1 VNATPNPLP
10 NATPQA
16 TAVRVANGRGLWLF
30 STVFVVLLAAA
41 GYAWKGTPAFVGG
54 TPPQV
59 AAAVPAQGAP
69 GEAVAQAPGDAAN
82 SAGSDVLPG
91 GMQRDQFVPM
101 VEGLK
106 KRLESEPDNA
116 VGWAMLARSYALLG
130 DVPQSVAAFD
140 KATKLA
146 PNDAALIADHAH
158 ALSMTDQMA
167 KGAPSTLLLARAL
180 SLDPNQPKALML
192 TGSAAFERQDYAAAV
207 VPWERMLSAHPDH
220 PMAPQLRE
228 GVTEARRMAGLPP
241 GAAPSQGNAPSQAM
255 APSSAASNG
264 QAGNANARITGTAS
278 LAPDI
283 AAKAAPDDTVFVFA
297 RAVEGSRM
305 PLAIVRKQVKDLP
318 LAFTLDDSTA
328 MSPQNKLSSQTQ
340 VVVGVRVSKRGDAM
354 PQPGDLQTISKPV
367 AVGTQ
372 GLQIVVSDVVKP

>member
-1 VNATPNPLP
+1 VNTTPNA
-10 NATPQA
+10 ATVGA
-16 TAVRVANGRGLWLF
+16 SSGRGLRLF
-30 STVFVVLLAAA
+30 STLFVVLLAAA

-59 AAAVPAQGAP
+59 AAAAPEQGAP
-69 GEAVAQAPGDAAN
+69 GDAVAQAPGDVAN

-91 GMQRDQFVPM
+91 GIQRDQFVPM

-116 VGWAMLARSYALLG
+116 VGWAMLARSYAVLG
-130 DVPQSVAAFD
+130 DVPQAVAAFD

-220 PMAPQLRE
+220 PMAPQLRD
-228 GVTEARRMAGLPP
+228 GVMEARRMAGMPP
-241 GAAPSQGNAPSQAM
+241 AAAPSPATAASPAAAPSQAK
-255 APSSAASNG
+255 APSSAASNV
-264 QAGNANARITGTAS
+264 QVANPNARITGTAS

-305 PLAIVRKQVKDLP
+305 PLAIVRGQVKDLP
-318 LAFTLDDSTA
+318 LTFTLDDSTA

-354 PQPGDLQTISKPV
+354 PQPGDLQTLSKPV

>member
-1 VNATPNPLP
+1 VNATPN
-10 NATPQA
+10 ATSA
-16 TAVRVANGRGLWLF
+16 GASSGRGLWLF

-41 GYAWKGTPAFVGG
+41 GYAWKGAPAFVGG

-59 AAAVPAQGAP
+59 AVAAPAQGAS
-69 GEAVAQAPGDAAN
+69 GQAMAQAPGDAAS

-91 GMQRDQFVPM
+91 GIQRDQFVPM

-116 VGWAMLARSYALLG
+116 VGWAMLARSYAVLG
-130 DVPQSVAAFD
+130 DVPQAVAAFD

-158 ALSMTDQMA
+158 ALSMTDQLA
-167 KGAPSTLLLARAL
+167 QGAPSTLLLSRAL
-180 SLDPNQPKALML
+180 ALDPNQPKALML
-192 TGSAAFERQDYAAAV
+192 TGSAAFERRDYAGAV

-220 PMAPQLRE
+220 PLAAQLRE

-241 GAAPSQGNAPSQAM
+241 AAAPSQAIAPSQAGGSSQAG
-255 APSSAASNG
+255 APPNTASN
-264 QAGNANARITGTAS
+264 APAANPNARITGTAS
-278 LAPDI
+278 LAPGI

-354 PQPGDLQTISKPV
+354 PQPGDLQTLSKPV

-372 GLQIVVSDVVKP
+372 GLQIVVNDVVKP